1 MNKTKIILVI
11 LLVVITIITCIKPIY
26 PHEQFLQHA
35 GTLLL
40 VIPLI
45 VDLCRNRMPTTAF
58 VGIVLFTLL
67 HVIGARYIYSYVPYK
82 EWSVDLGIVSPD
94 FFQDHRN
101 HFDRLVHFSFGVLL
115 FPYFLYICQNW
126 FKQRSFIAILMAWL
140 IIQTGSMI
148 YELFEWLLTVV
159 MTSEEADYY
168 NGQQGDIWDAQKD
181 MALAMLGS
189 SVMAIIYLF
198 IGTFNA
204 KLGVRDDML
213 PNSFEKGEPSHY
225 ARNLHNHRKEGLG
238 YNFKL

>member
-1 MNKTKIILVI
+1 MNKTKITLII
-11 LLVVITIITCIKPIY
+11 LLVVITIITCIEPIY

-35 GTLLL
+35 GTILL

-45 VDLCRNRMPTTAF
+45 ADLHKNRMPMSAF
-58 VGIVLFTLL
+58 VGITLFTLL

-82 EWSVDLGIVSPD
+82 EWSINLGIVDTD
-94 FFQDHRN
+94 FFEDPRN
-101 HFDRLVHFSFGVLL
+101 HFDRFVHFSFGVLL
-115 FPYFLYICQNW
+115 FPYFLYLCRNW
-126 FKQRSFIAILMAWL
+126 LKQRSFSAILMTWL

-189 SVMAIIYLF
+189 FIMAVLYLIRRTTNRQRNG
-198 IGTFNA
+198 IGRKCKF
-204 KLGVRDDML
+204 LC
-213 PNSFEKGEPSHY
+213 FCEKDGIMGI
-225 ARNLHNHRKEGLG
+225 L
-238 YNFKL
+238 

>member
-1 MNKTKIILVI
+1 MNKTKITLVI

-45 VDLCRNRMPTTAF
+45 VDLCRNRMPITAF

-82 EWSVDLGIVSPD
+82 EWSVDLGIVNPD
-94 FFQDHRN
+94 FFQDPRN
-101 HFDRLVHFSFGVLL
+101 HFDRLVHFSFGILL
-115 FPYFLYICQNW
+115 FPYLLYICKNW

-189 SVMAIIYLF
+189 SIMAIFYLF
-198 IGTFNA
+198 KPDKQVSI
-204 KLGVRDDML
+204 D
-213 PNSFEKGEPSHY
+213 E
-225 ARNLHNHRKEGLG
+225 
-238 YNFKL
+238 